1 MIRIGQIETE
11 YEVERP
17 RSARRRVC
25 GSRYLEVEM
34 FLAAE
39 QEDGRV
45 WGQSQFELTIGLSEY
60 SVSFLQYWCRLGW
73 LLWSRALFC
82 SRSWLEGRKL

>member
-1 MIRIGQIETE
+1 VSAWYLHFAGDDRIGQIETE

-45 WGQSQFELTIGLSEY
+45 WG
-60 SVSFLQYWCRLGW
+60 
-73 LLWSRALFC
+73 
-82 SRSWLEGRKL
+82 